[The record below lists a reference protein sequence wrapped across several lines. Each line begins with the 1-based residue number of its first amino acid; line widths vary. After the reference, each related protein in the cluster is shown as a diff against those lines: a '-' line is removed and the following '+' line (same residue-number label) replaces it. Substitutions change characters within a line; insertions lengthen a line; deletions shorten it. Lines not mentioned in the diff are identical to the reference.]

1 MAKPT
6 SQTVA
11 GVGTSPPVPL
21 DRKIN
26 PFWVGVYAKISATA
40 TYNVEGTLDDIYA
53 SGWSAATANWFSLP
67 NFNALSASH
76 ADLLDFPVTAIR
88 LNVTA
93 STGNVTLQTL
103 QAGPGA

>member
-1 MAKPT
+1 MAKPV
-6 SQTVA
+6 SITVT
-11 GVGTSPPVPL
+11 GVAASAAIPL

-26 PFWVGVYAKISATA
+26 PFWVGIYVRLSATA

-53 SGWSAATANWFSLP
+53 AGWTEASGNWFSLP
-67 NFNALSASH
+67 GFNALTVAT
-76 ADLLDFPVTAIR
+76 ANLLDFPVTAIR

-93 STGNVTLQTL
+93 STGTATLQAL